1 MRHRWLRPVV
11 LVVTAAVLVACGGAP
26 GGAGGAGDRGHESG
40 QNLPIPDV
48 STTSRAATPPP
59 GDLAAPGPGD
69 APALWKAPFDDVPRT
84 GGGMFVGLVFPA
96 DDEADLSITG
106 VAADGT
112 TRWAVRTNP
121 SCVGYGLTRVADT
134 TAAVVLASDADNREG
149 KVATRTSANAFDV
162 RDGSRLWGPTPVP
175 GPMVGPGLIF
185 GTNTPSIV
193 GGQQGER
200 VMLAAGSGAPVTPP
214 SGDAV
219 AVYEHHGTGL
229 FSENGVLTAIDTA
242 TSEVRWSSATV
253 SPPFRIG
260 ESGGKYRVELLD
272 AASASTGDVVA
283 LRWTP
288 EDGSRDGG
296 GEGDGDRGAE
306 TALHDLRTGAVIA
319 TLGDQP
325 ELRTIVDAGKGAV
338 VVSGLDRFRTTLAF
352 DLGTGKRLWR
362 DTGSLD
368 LTLAHAGTAYG
379 TRAGRS
385 VAVDVRTGKTVADG
399 EWAVPV
405 AAEDGVLVAPLP
417 QPREARVT
425 ERTEG
430 SGPGY
435 VAHEQR

>member
-1 MRHRWLRPVV
+1 MV